1 MLDPKPT
8 LDGSQFVSKATLVI
22 CLLSLSLVEI
32 GSSQA
37 KEAVAATKIERTIVA
52 LELKSDADSMAA
64 AGLLSLDKHPG
75 QSLPLIVR
83 AAATAPDR
91 ADLVWLQV
99 GVCQR
104 VSACDPEP
112 MERQLRELAPSNGAG
127 WIGALARAH
136 ASKDDEA
143 TDAALDAIGHSG
155 RVDIYWTSLIARLS
169 RAAARTGKI
178 SLEDA
183 STTIIGYLAAEA
195 IPAYSAASLACKG
208 DRLLRAEIVESC
220 RGVAASLQRGDNLLT
235 EAIGT
240 SIAKRVWPEDSPEWK
255 AAAEARRVIDYR
267 SKYIM
272 KLNFQGEKPIEEYIA
287 LCEKFHR
294 EQDVFLAQMIA
305 AGENPNPPANWSPR

>member
-1 MLDPKPT
+1 LLDWKPT
-8 LDGSQFVSKATLVI
+8 YDGSQFVSKSMLVI
-22 CLLSLSLVEI
+22 CLFSLSSVGI

-37 KEAVAATKIERTIVA
+37 KEAVAAIKIEETIVA
-52 LELKSDADSMAA
+52 LKLKSDADSMAA

-75 QSLPLIVR
+75 QSLPLIAR
-83 AAATAPDR
+83 AIAAAPER

-99 GVCQR
+99 EVCQK
-104 VSACDPEP
+104 VSPCNPEP
-112 MERQLRELAPSNGAG
+112 MERQLRELEPSNGAG
-127 WIGALARAH
+127 WFGALARAH

-143 TDAALDAIGHSG
+143 RDAALNAIGRSG
-155 RVDIYWTSLIARLS
+155 RVDIYWTTLIAQLS

-183 STTIIGYLAAEA
+183 STTIIGYLAAAA
-195 IPAYSAASLACKG
+195 IPGYTAASLACKG

-220 RGVAASLQRGDNLLT
+220 RGVAASFQRGDNYLT
-235 EAIGT
+235 EAIGV

-267 SKYIM
+267 SVFIL
-272 KLNFQGEKPIEEYIA
+272 KLNQRGEKPIEEYIA

-305 AGENPNPPANWSPR
+305 AGENPNPPANWSPP